1 MSEIELLDYFNEHVF
16 YELLMLNYARQCLEK
31 QSTQLEWNVMFAAF
45 NVSARNLYDFL
56 NNNGDRRTDMN
67 VDDYKNY
74 RNDTERGSTS
84 DVTGTL
90 GLLNAQCLHMGKK
103 RFKEPD
109 KKINLDRIRTMSAWV
124 VSNMDDL
131 LKSFKEE
138 FRSKLKSDWANL
150 IAQKRITG
158 VSGPTGPAWSVLTT
172 AIATGPTCGGEWVTF
187 DVPPK
192 K

>member
-1 MSEIELLDYFNEHVF
+1 MSETELFDYLNEHVF
-16 YELLMLNYARQCLEK
+16 YELLMVNYSKQRLE
-31 QSTQLEWNVMFAAF
+31 SGLDRYLWNAMFAAF

-56 NNNGDRRTDMN
+56 NNNGDRRTDVN
-67 VDDYKNY
+67 VDDYRSF
-74 RNDTERGSTS
+74 RNDTKRGSTS

-103 RFKEPD
+103 RFAEPD
-109 KKINLDRIRTMSAWV
+109 KKINLDRIVTMSTWV

-131 LKSFKEE
+131 TRSFKHD
-138 FRSKLKSDWANL
+138 FRSKLRKDWDGL
-150 IAQKRITG
+150 VAQHRI
-158 VSGPTGPAWSVLTT
+158 VSGPIGPAWATLTT
-172 AIATGPTCGGEWVTF
+172 AIASGPTGGGQFVTF